1 MNERIAVLVVVT
13 LLELLGGLGLRN
25 ETQASNARIEVQR
38 GRELI
43 CEERIQEC
51 RQAFEHLTAPDS
63 LEYRIRRM
71 AELAAARAAQVPE
84 L

>member
-25 ETQASNARIEVQR
+25 ETQASKALIAVQR
-38 GRELI
+38 YRERI
-43 CEERIQEC
+43 CVERIQEC
-51 RQAFEHLTAPDS
+51 RQ
-63 LEYRIRRM
+63 IRRM